1 MGLSQIEAAIRQAK
15 DRGAQAVYIWP
26 SALAWSF
33 AKQIADA
40 ANANGLP
47 CVSPFTEGAES
58 GCLLG
63 LGADFKEQNRRA
75 AAYVDQIL
83 RGIPP
88 GDLPVEQMSK
98 YGLFINLRTAKAL
111 GITIPPSLLARA
123 DEVIE

>member
-1 MGLSQIEAAIRQAK
+1 M
-15 DRGAQAVYIWP
+15 VY
-26 SALAWSF
+26 L
-33 AKQIADA
+33 
-40 ANANGLP
+40 
-47 CVSPFTEGAES
+47 VSPFTEGAES

-83 RGIPP
+83 RGIAP

-98 YGLFINLRTAKAL
+98 YGLFINLRTAKVL

-123 DEVIE
+123 DEGDRVSFWTAGRLRRCICSGPFLALSHSAGKPPRPCLLLRGQRTRI